1 MLINIIFEGLILF
14 CLSAFFFNIYPNI
27 SRLIDI
33 NTKPQTVD
41 VTQSSKPTG
50 SGIIFPLL
58 FLIFFTLNF
67 QNFYT
72 DINFYT
78 FFILSISCF
87 CMAILGFFDDIYSL
101 SSNLKLFFQIAF
113 VGLIAIFFIND
124 LLNFDNF
131 IDYLLLFIIFLSGVW
146 LLNVF
151 NFIDGADGLL
161 AINSII
167 IAMAIGIYCFLEN
180 QIFLTLALFNLVL
193 ILSAF
198 LAFNWHPSKIL
209 MGDSGSL
216 FLGSLFLILIFYL
229 ISQQILNLTT
239 IFIVFSLMIVETS
252 CTLFVRIFR
261 KENFLSGRHDLH
273 AYQQLAKR
281 PGGGSLPAKISVVIA
296 VFWLAP
302 LSALSYIYEEF
313 WLEILLID
321 VIPLSLLCYI
331 YGPYI
336 SLKEKNERL
345 SG

>member
-1 MLINIIFEGLILF
+1 MFKKIVWI
-14 CLSAFFFNIYPNI
+14 P
-27 SRLIDI
+27 
-33 NTKPQTVD
+33 
-41 VTQSSKPTG
+41 
-50 SGIIFPLL
+50 
-58 FLIFFTLNF
+58 
-67 QNFYT
+67 
-72 DINFYT
+72 
-78 FFILSISCF
+78 
-87 CMAILGFFDDIYSL
+87 
-101 SSNLKLFFQIAF
+101 SNL
-113 VGLIAIFFIND
+113 
-124 LLNFDNF
+124 
-131 IDYLLLFIIFLSGVW
+131 
-146 LLNVF
+146 
-151 NFIDGADGLL
+151 
-161 AINSII
+161 
-167 IAMAIGIYCFLEN
+167 IGIYCFLEN

-281 PGGGSLPAKISVVIA
+281 PGGGALPAKISVVIA